1 MKDYTNKN
9 PSFFDTIKITET
21 DDPDHADVI
30 NKAPIQIFQ
39 NTLVNKKMIEMLE
52 QNMNAAAEFNSEKI
66 YHSGNYCLYNGFLYK
81 CLKDTNGEWNAES
94 WKSTNILQEINVIQ
108 KQLDEVFRSGSENKE
123 QLVENLTAL
132 GITASTDETWEIL
145 LDKVSNLMNTSNDTV
160 TTEVLLSGYT
170 AHNAAGTKITGTL
183 ADKAGTTDYNAEA
196 SIDGTNKRI
205 KLKVPATGK
214 YGVGNYLYAAYT
226 TIANLIG
233 LTAAKLVKGNTI
245 LGITGNNNNMDT
257 SGADAGAGDI
267 LAGKKAGVKGSLITG
282 TLADKTGTADHSAE
296 ASIDAT
302 NKRIKLKVPA
312 TGKYGVGNYLY
323 AAYTTI
329 ANLIGLTAAKLVKGN
344 TILGITGNNNNM
356 DTSGA
361 DAGAGDILAGKKAGV
376 KGSLITGTMT
386 DRGAWIGQTTG
397 NGNVAIPGGRHNG
410 QGYVSGV
417 GAYNKGITDADNRVN
432 TNSAN
437 YKGGYNA
444 GVSAADGRVNAD
456 SANYKGGYNAGV
468 SATKKGTAGA
478 GDVLSGKTFTNGSSV
493 GASGTMANKGSTT
506 QDATATQD
514 DTYTY
519 LTVPVAGYYNTAS
532 KLRTKNSNLAGVYY
546 LGTGTS
552 FDIKSKFPDDYHRFT
567 ADNFIVGGS
576 SGNVVAAK
584 SYTDGIS
591 GIPVARAN
599 GFSISKSYDAQTGI
613 LTVSGNTQ
621 QIRQGYDKAVN
632 ITYGNAAQTIE
643 TSCWL
648 VIGEIQQP

>member
-1 MKDYTNKN
+1 MKDYTTDNPVFSDKIPIVERADLVNYENKTKAEKQLLQN
-9 PSFFDTIKITET
+9 DLVLKARMDKYLGGDDNTEG
-21 DDPDHADVI
+21 PEFAEGIQSEDVI
-30 NKAPIQIFQ
+30 GAINEVFQ
-39 NTLVNKKMIEMLE
+39 LG
-52 QNMNAAAEFNSEKI
+52 SEK
-66 YHSGNYCLYNGFLYK
+66 K
-81 CLKDTNGEWNAES
+81 K
-94 WKSTNILQEINVIQ
+94 
-108 KQLDEVFRSGSENKE
+108 

-132 GITASTDETWEIL
+132 GITASTDETWEMLLGKIL
-145 LDKVSNLMNTSNDTV
+145 SLINTSSDTV
-160 TTEVLLSGYT
+160 TAETLLSGYT
-170 AHNAAGTKITGTL
+170 AHNAAGAKITGTL
-183 ADKAGTTDYNAEA
+183 ADKTGTADHSAEA
-196 SIDGTNKRI
+196 SIDVTNKRI

-267 LAGKKAGVKGSLITG
+267 LAGKKAGVKGSLVTG
-282 TLADKTGTADHSAE
+282 TLADKTGTADYNAE

-312 TGKYGVGNYLY
+312 TAKYSVGNYLY
-323 AAYTTI
+323 TAYTTI

-361 DAGAGDILAGKKAGV
+361 DAAAGDILSGKKAGV
-376 KGSLITGTMT
+376 KGSLITGTMPNK
-386 DRGAWIGQTTG
+386 GAWTGTVAAASKITIPAGYHNG
-397 NGNVAIPGGRHNG
+397 NGYAQCTDKGYN
-410 QGYVSGV
+410 QGV
-417 GAYNKGITDADNRVN
+417 TDADNRVN

-478 GDVLSGKTFTNGSSV
+478 GDVLSGKTFTNSSSV

-506 QDATATQD
+506 QDAVATQD

-519 LTVPVAGYYNTAS
+519 LTVPAAGYYNTAS
-532 KLRTKNSNLAGVYY
+532 KLRTKNSNLQQKLYVPNPFWLCVTGSGNFGNGTAVGGVSGIWLDLTNVKKLNFSDISVSGSPSTHAVTIRPKNEGHYGNVEEAVCSAVLNDGSIAELDVSNLTGVYY
-546 LGTGTS
+546 LVLAAS
-552 FDIKSKFPDDYHRFT
+552 ARP
-567 ADNFIVGGS
+567 S
-576 SGNVVAAK
+576 SGYKTYKISAK
-584 SYTDGIS
+584 C
-591 GIPVARAN
+591 
-599 GFSISKSYDAQTGI
+599 
-613 LTVSGNTQ
+613 TVS
-621 QIRQGYDKAVN
+621 
-632 ITYGNAAQTIE
+632 
-643 TSCWL
+643 
-648 VIGEIQQP
+648 

>member
-1 MKDYTNKN
+1 MKDYTTDNPVFSDKIPIVERADLVNWENKTKSEKQLLQNDLVLKARIDKYLGSDDN
-9 PSFFDTIKITET
+9 PEGPEFAEGIQSE
-21 DDPDHADVI
+21 DVI
-30 NKAPIQIFQ
+30 GAINEVFQ
-39 NTLVNKKMIEMLE
+39 LG
-52 QNMNAAAEFNSEKI
+52 SEK
-66 YHSGNYCLYNGFLYK
+66 K
-81 CLKDTNGEWNAES
+81 K
-94 WKSTNILQEINVIQ
+94 
-108 KQLDEVFRSGSENKE
+108 

-132 GITASTDETWEIL
+132 GITASTGETWETL
-145 LDKVSNLMNTSNDTV
+145 LNKVLSLINTSSDTV
-160 TTEVLLSGYT
+160 TTETLLSGYT
-170 AHNAAGTKITGTL
+170 AHNATGAKITGTL
-183 ADKAGTTDYNAEA
+183 ADKTGTTDYNAEA
-196 SIDGTNKRI
+196 SIDGTNKRL

-245 LGITGNNNNMDT
+245 LGITG
-257 SGADAGAGDI
+257 S
-267 LAGKKAGVKGSLITG
+267 
-282 TLADKTGTADHSAE
+282 
-296 ASIDAT
+296 
-302 NKRIKLKVPA
+302 
-312 TGKYGVGNYLY
+312 
-323 AAYTTI
+323 
-329 ANLIGLTAAKLVKGN
+329 
-344 TILGITGNNNNM
+344 NNNM

-376 KGSLITGTMT
+376 KGSLITGTMPNK
-386 DRGAWIGQTTG
+386 GAWTGATTG
-397 NGNVAIPGGRHNG
+397 NGNVTIPAGYHNG
-410 QGYVSGV
+410 QGHVSGA
-417 GAYNKGITDADNRVN
+417 GA
-432 TNSAN
+432 
-437 YKGGYNA
+437 YNA

-493 GASGTMANKGSTT
+493 GASGTMPNKGAWTGATTGSGNVTIPAGYHNGQGHVSGAGAYNKGVTDADARVNANSANYKGGYNAGVSATKKGTAGAGDVLSGKTFTNGSIVEASGTMANKGSTT

-519 LTVPVAGYYNTAS
+519 LAVPVAGYYNTAS

-552 FDIKSKFPDDYHRFT
+552 FDIKSKFPDSYQNFT
-567 ADNFIVGGS
+567 VDNFIAGGL

-591 GIPVARAN
+591 GVPVARAN
-599 GFSISKSYDAQTGI
+599 GFSISKSYNAQTGVLEI
-613 LTVSGNTQ
+613 SGNTQ

-632 ITYGNAAQTIE
+632 ITYGNAAQTIQ

>member
-1 MKDYTNKN
+1 MKDYTTNN
-9 PSFFDTIKITET
+9 PVFSDKIPIVER
-21 DDPDHADVI
+21 AD
-30 NKAPIQIFQ
+30 
-39 NTLVNKKMIEMLE
+39 LVNYENKTK
-52 QNMNAAAEFNSEKI
+52 SEKQLLQ
-66 YHSGNYCLYNGFLYK
+66 NDLV
-81 CLKDTNGEWNAES
+81 LKARMDKYLGSDDNTEGPEFAEGIQS
-94 WKSTNILQEINVIQ
+94 EDVVGAIN
-108 KQLDEVFRSGSENKE
+108 EVFQLGSEKKK

-132 GITASTDETWEIL
+132 GITASTDETWEML
-145 LDKVSNLMNTSNDTV
+145 LNKVLSLTNTSGDTV
-160 TTEVLLSGYT
+160 TAETLLSGYT

-183 ADKAGTTDYNAEA
+183 ADKTGTADYNAEA

-214 YGVGNYLYAAYT
+214 YGVGNYLYAAYAA
-226 TIANLIG
+226 IANLIG

-257 SGADAGAGDI
+257 SGADAAAGDI
-267 LAGKKAGVKGSLITG
+267 LS
-282 TLADKTGTADHSAE
+282 
-296 ASIDAT
+296 
-302 NKRIKLKVPA
+302 
-312 TGKYGVGNYLY
+312 
-323 AAYTTI
+323 
-329 ANLIGLTAAKLVKGN
+329 
-344 TILGITGNNNNM
+344 
-356 DTSGA
+356 
-361 DAGAGDILAGKKAGV
+361 GKKAGV
-376 KGSLITGTMT
+376 KGSLITGTMA
-386 DRGAWIGQTTG
+386 DRGAWIGETTG

-417 GAYNKGITDADNRVN
+417 GAYNKGVTDADNRVN

-493 GASGTMANKGSTT
+493 GASGTMPNKGAWTGATTGSGNVTIPAGYHNGQGHVSGAGAYNKGVTDADARVNANSANYKGGYNAGVSATKKGTAGAGDVLSGKTFTNGSSVGASGTMVNKGNTT
-506 QDATATQD
+506 QDAVATQD

-519 LTVPVAGYYNTAS
+519 LTVPAAGYYNTAS

-552 FDIKSKFPDDYHRFT
+552 FDIKSKFPDSYQNFT
-567 ADNFIVGGS
+567 VDNFIAGGL

-591 GIPVARAN
+591 GVPVARAN
-599 GFSISKSYDAQTGI
+599 GFSISKSYNAQTGVLEI
-613 LTVSGNTQ
+613 SGNTQ

-632 ITYGNAAQTIE
+632 ITYGNAAQTIQ